1 MARAVLHWWR
11 AVWMRVSQFTRRGR
25 VPVRW
30 QLNAVECG
38 AACLAMVL
46 SHHGRKTTVAE
57 CRAVCEGGRDG
68 VSAAM
73 VVAAARTFGLTARGY
88 VPSEAA
94 LAHVAFPAIAHW
106 ESDHFVVVERVTA
119 RYADVVD
126 PTWGRRRVPRAEFD
140 ESIGAALL
148 DLRPTED
155 FSTESPRHRS
165 ALRLLA
171 GMLVHRPGIKVVIVQ
186 ILVATVI
193 LQALGLALPLAAKL
207 VVDLFFQGDD
217 HRLFLLGV
225 GVGVVV
231 LAYLVTSY
239 LRSIVLLYLRGNL
252 DWQVLTAFSDHL
264 FHLPLRY
271 FHQRTSGDIVTRL
284 ASVAA
289 MRDMLANQTVGSLLD
304 TAMVVGYLVVMFLFD
319 PSITMIVVVVLVV
332 QALLYFGTGGRT
344 RDMMAQFVGAQV
356 ELNQYLV
363 QSLSG
368 VSTIKATGSEDHIV
382 RGLSDRIRR
391 WTAATLRRGH
401 LVGAVDTMA
410 AGLRLVAPL
419 VVLWVG
425 ALRVQDGT
433 LGLGTLLGLTWLASA
448 ILAPLAALLVNA
460 QRLQSAGV
468 QLERLTDV
476 ITAAPEPR
484 GTQTPEPS
492 AEAGAAIEL
501 RDVCFRYDVGAPLVL
516 DGVSA
521 TVEPGQRV
529 AIVGHSGAGKTTLAW
544 LMLGLYQPSSGDIRY
559 DGVPLRDLDARQ
571 LRRRFGVVLQEPF
584 TMRATLRENI
594 TVAHPDAT
602 EEDMLFACR
611 VAAVHDEVMTLP
623 LGYDTRLAERGIGL
637 SGGQLQRLALARA
650 LVGRPSVL
658 ILDEATSHLDAET
671 EQRITANLR
680 EVNCTQLVIAHRL
693 STIRHADQILVL
705 NHGRLVEAGQHRQ
718 LIERDGRYAALVAA
732 QLGPVDFAPVTVD
745 PDPRA

>member
-1 MARAVLHWWR
+1 MFIRLA
-11 AVWMRVSQFTRRGR
+11 QFLRRGR
-25 VPVRW
+25 VPVRM

-46 SHHGRKTTVAE
+46 SFHGRKTTVAE

-73 VVAAARTFGLTARGY
+73 IVSAARVFGLSARGFR
-88 VPSEAA
+88 PDAAA
-94 LAHVAFPAIAHW
+94 LAHVALPAVVHW
-106 ESDHFVVVERVTA
+106 EADHFVVVERIGQ
-119 RYADVVD
+119 RYADIVD
-126 PTWGRRRVPRAEFD
+126 PAWGRRRVPREEFD
-140 ESIGAALL
+140 RNVTAAVL
-148 DLRPTED
+148 DLRPAEG
-155 FSTESPRHRS
+155 FSTESPRHKS

-171 GMLVHRPGIKVVIVQ
+171 GMLLEQKGIRGVIAQV
-186 ILVATVI
+186 LVATVV

-207 VVDLFFQGDD
+207 VVDLFFRGDD
-217 HRLFLLGV
+217 YLLLLLGI

-231 LAYLVTSY
+231 LAYVVTAY
-239 LRSIVLLYLRGNL
+239 LRSIVLLYLRGRL
-252 DWQVLTAFSDHL
+252 DWKVLTAFSDHL
-264 FHLPLRY
+264 FGLPLRF
-271 FHQRTSGDIVTRL
+271 FHQRSSGDIVTRL
-284 ASVAA
+284 GSVAA
-289 MRDMLANQTVGSLLD
+289 LRDMLANQTVGSLLD
-304 TAMVVGYLVVMFLFD
+304 AAMVVAYLVVMFLFD
-319 PSITMIVVVVLVV
+319 ATITMIVVGVLLVQVVL
-332 QALLYFGTGGRT
+332 YFSSGGRA

-368 VSTIKATGSEDHIV
+368 VSTIKATGSEEHIV
-382 RGLSDRIRR
+382 RGLSERIFR
-391 WTAATLRRGH
+391 WTGATLRRGH
-401 LVGAVDTMA
+401 LVGGVDTLA

-425 ALRVQDGT
+425 ALRVQDGL

-448 ILAPLAALLVNA
+448 ILAPVSALLANA
-460 QRLQSAGV
+460 QRLQSASV

-476 ITAAPEPR
+476 ITAKPEPLGSR
-484 GTQTPEPS
+484 KPEAPS
-492 AEAGAAIEL
+492 PAGAGIEL
-501 RDVCFRYDVGAPLVL
+501 RDVCFRYDAGAPLVV

-521 TVEPGQRV
+521 AIEPGQRV

-544 LMLGLYQPSSGDIRY
+544 LMLGLYQPTGGEIRY
-559 DGVPLRDLDARQ
+559 DGVPLRELDARQ

-584 TMRATLRENI
+584 TMRASLRENI

-602 EEDMLFACR
+602 EDDLLRACKL
-611 VAAVHDEVMTLP
+611 AAVHDEVMTLP

-680 EVNCTQLVIAHRL
+680 DVACTQVVIAHRL

-705 NHGRLVEAGQHRQ
+705 NNGRLVEVGQHRE

-732 QLGPVDFAPVTVD
+732 QLGGVDFALGDCGPG
-745 PDPRA
+745 PAGLGAGESEGR